1 MRRGGTAVSVMGPRV
16 EIVPTFKA
24 DGKRK
29 SGWWKRLKKS
39 VRKLNWW
46 RSPMW
51 KCFISDKSQS
61 DWRGPRK
68 MLRGVLPK
76 PVAPG
81 FEAKPAAGMIG
92 AVVKQAGLM

>member
-1 MRRGGTAVSVMGPRV
+1 MRRGGTAVSVMRPRV

-24 DGKRK
+24 DGKPK
-29 SGWWKRLKKS
+29 TGGVKRLKKS
-39 VRKLNWW
+39 VVKLNWLL
-46 RSPMW
+46 SPMW
-51 KCFISDKSQS
+51 NCFISDKSQS

-68 MLRGVLPK
+68 ALRGVLPK

-81 FEAKPAAGMIG
+81 FDAKPAAGMIG